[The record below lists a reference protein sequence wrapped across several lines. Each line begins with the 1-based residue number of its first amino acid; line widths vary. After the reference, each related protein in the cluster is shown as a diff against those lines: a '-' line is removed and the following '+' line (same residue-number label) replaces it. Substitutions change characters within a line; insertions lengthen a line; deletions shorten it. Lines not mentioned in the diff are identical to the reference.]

1 MELSLNNVGANGLR
15 SPVDS
20 KTPQEVIEASRIDSG
35 VAVTAYLNQ
44 PEIMGFSLVGR
55 IYFDHKDRFASG
67 RLIRTSDVSEFLER
81 SGYLLAFTLTQSVYV
96 LICPSSELSR
106 VLKDEDRAHVAH
118 C

>member
-1 MELSLNNVGANGLR
+1 MELSLNNVGANVLR
-15 SPVDS
+15 SLVDG
-20 KTPQEVIEASRIDSG
+20 KTPQEVIEASRIDFG

-67 RLIRTSDVSEFLER
+67 RLIRTSDISDFVER
-81 SGYLLAFTLTQSVYV
+81 SGYLLAYTLNQSVYV
-96 LICPSSELSR
+96 LICPRSELLR
-106 VLKDEDRAHVAH
+106 VLKDEDRGHVAH

>member
-1 MELSLNNVGANGLR
+1 MR
-15 SPVDS
+15 SPNNG
-20 KTPQEVIEASRIDSG
+20 KALQEVIEASRIDFG

-55 IYFDHKDRFASG
+55 IYFDHKDRFLNG

-81 SGYLLAFTLTQSVYV
+81 SGYLPALTLTQSVYV
-96 LICPSSELSR
+96 LIAPDPSLLGLPR
-106 VLKDEDRAHVAH
+106 GDENAHPAK